1 MLPTRNRC
9 TDGTMAH
16 PMLLVY
22 STTDGHL
29 NVFERIVIGASI
41 RYGEHQPQVAAFI
54 AQHQA
59 VLERKPNVF
68 FIINSVARKSK
79 KINVSIRA
87 RHCWRAILAPP
98 HTVTSPGLFQS
109 APAIAGG
116 RF

>member
-1 MLPTRNRC
+1 
-9 TDGTMAH
+9 MAH

-68 FIINSVARKSK
+68 FTINSVARKSK
-79 KINVSIRA
+79 KSYCFNPRPPLLAGDAPGPMMLS
-87 RHCWRAILAPP
+87 RHMPQ
-98 HTVTSPGLFQS
+98 FQS

-116 RF
+116 RCAP